1 MVSRFIWENKKN
13 PAASLHNPN
22 NVGAD
27 RGLPFFLHDK
37 PRSTFRAECGL
48 LEQIPNLVL
57 HSGQST
63 LCPYVNF
70 FPQIYPPPT
79 VIFPS
84 NLPIPLVGAD
94 RGLPKN
100 NNTIPY

>member
-13 PAASLHNPN
+13 PATPLHNPN

-37 PRSTFRAECGL
+37 PRATFRAERGL

-70 FPQIYPPPT
+70 FPQIYPPPYDNFSLKFT
-79 VIFPS
+79 HPS
-84 NLPIPLVGAD
+84 RRGRPWSAQKHSSIP
-94 RGLPKN
+94 
-100 NNTIPY
+100 